1 DRVDPIDTVEMT
13 GSPFETRGLG
23 PATSITEPRV
33 APNLDLSPF
42 IASSPVFLG
51 SIVRVDSD
59 RLPEVRVW
67 LAAELLIEDDVDID
81 VNGARA
87 IDLPELTALK
97 DIAVKRVDRVV
108 ELALAPIFCRDGT
121 ALVVFTQIE
130 VVVHVIPIAE
140 RSGRALL
147 GWRNPH
153 RIDPDRAQR

>member
-1 DRVDPIDTVEMT
+1 
-13 GSPFETRGLG
+13 
-23 PATSITEPRV
+23 
-33 APNLDLSPF
+33 
-42 IASSPVFLG
+42 
-51 SIVRVDSD
+51 
-59 RLPEVRVW
+59 
-67 LAAELLIEDDVDID
+67 LIEDDVDID
-81 VNGARA
+81 VNVARA

-140 RSGRALL
+140 CSGRALL

-153 RIDPDRAQR
+153 RIDTDRAQRVSLSA